1 MLSCYVRL
9 NKWKGSSKL
18 QWYAL
23 TCPVCGFRF
32 PTKKFCPTMK
42 PIIYPVQIVS
52 GGGRAKGFKVVKYL
66 PWPLLATLRQTDAW
80 VSVLC
85 LYERLGS
92 AYDRFYEVLGFLS
105 PEMKK
110 LVQELQRPYG
120 GSYSSSLF
128 PDYGQVYSPADSSQ
142 KMADAYSD
150 SNYSKV
156 YAHGFMHQVERG
168 DEIE

>member
-1 MLSCYVRL
+1 
-9 NKWKGSSKL
+9 L

-32 PTKKFCPTMK
+32 PIKKFSSKMK

-52 GGGRAKGFKVVKYL
+52 GGGRAKGFKVMKYL
-66 PWPLLATLRQTDAW
+66 PWSMLATLQQTDAW

-85 LYERLGS
+85 LYQRLGS

-110 LVQELQRPYG
+110 LLQELQRPYG
-120 GSYSSSLF
+120 GSYSTSLF
-128 PDYGQVYSPADSSQ
+128 PDYGQVYSPTDSSE
-142 KMADAYSD
+142 KIADAYPAAD
-150 SNYSKV
+150 YSEV
-156 YAHGFMHQVERG
+156 YSRALTHRVERG
-168 DEIE
+168 G